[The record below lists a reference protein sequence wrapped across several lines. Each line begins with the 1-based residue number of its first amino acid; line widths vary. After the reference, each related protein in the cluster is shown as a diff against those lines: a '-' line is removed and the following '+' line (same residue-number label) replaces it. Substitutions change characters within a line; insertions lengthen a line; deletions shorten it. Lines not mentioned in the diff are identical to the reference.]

1 MASQERK
8 STMTTQPAAGS
19 RLGRGLAT
27 LIGEVEHESG
37 APAPSGIR
45 TVATAFL
52 RPNPHNPRK
61 NFDDGALDELTASVR
76 EKGVVQ
82 PLIVRVVGE
91 VPNSY
96 EIIAGERRWRAAQRA
111 GLHDVPVIV
120 RDVSDR
126 EALELAIIENV
137 QRADLNALEEAIGYR
152 ELLDQYAYSQSELAA
167 VIGKSR
173 PHISNTLRLLK
184 LPHEVQELVRSGEL
198 TAGHARALV
207 NHDNPIVAA
216 RRIVASGL
224 SVRDTEA
231 RETRRGKARRADK
244 RVEKDADTLALEKLV
259 GDNLGL
265 AVTID
270 DEGGRGSVQ
279 VRYGSLEQ
287 LDEICRRLQ
296 VRQ

>member
-1 MASQERK
+1 
-8 STMTTQPAAGS
+8 MTTQPAAGS

-45 TVATAFL
+45 TVPTAFL

-184 LPHEVQELVRSGEL
+184 LPHEVQMLLRSGEL

-207 NHDNPIVAA
+207 NHDNPIAAA

-224 SVRDTEA
+224 
-231 RETRRGKARRADK
+231 
-244 RVEKDADTLALEKLV
+244 
-259 GDNLGL
+259 
-265 AVTID
+265 
-270 DEGGRGSVQ
+270 
-279 VRYGSLEQ
+279 
-287 LDEICRRLQ
+287 
-296 VRQ
+296 